1 MLLKNFRKAIVT
13 SEVEA
18 PRSAVV
24 YWIISCANGA
34 CLNFITLQIIIML
47 IKVDFFTIEKRK
59 KHTCEP

>member
-34 CLNFITLQIIIML
+34 CLNFITLQIIIMS
-47 IKVDFFTIEKRK
+47 IKVDFFYY
-59 KHTCEP
+59 